1 MARITNQ
8 KASLLTMM
16 SNTVLFG
23 VAAGLIGYCWLKYS
37 FNTEVLNT
45 DGTGWWTMNERLMLS
60 TIALLLGG
68 FFHSILI
75 LYPEFI
81 KRDEEISTSKKVEKE
96 LRHQV
101 MNDSLT
107 GIHNRRYFDESLKYY
122 LEEFESAGAGLGL
135 LVLDIDHFK
144 NINDNFGH
152 KIGDQ
157 VLKDIATKLNE
168 NTRQLDVVARIGG
181 EEFAVITHCTNRE
194 LLVKI
199 AERYRVA
206 IGSIVVWH
214 QNTAI
219 KPTVSIGIA
228 TNKDSIIPEEL
239 LNIAD
244 NRMYQAKQNGR
255 NQTAA

>member
-1 MARITNQ
+1 MARTTNQ
-8 KASLLTMM
+8 KASMITMM

-37 FNTEVLNT
+37 FNTEALHAEAS
-45 DGTGWWTMNERLMLS
+45 GWWTMNEKLMLS
-60 TIALLLGG
+60 TVALLLGG

-75 LYPEFI
+75 MYPEFV

-96 LRHQV
+96 LRFQV

-107 GIHNRRYFDESLKYY
+107 GIHNRRYFDESLKSY
-122 LEEFESAGAGLGL
+122 LDEFELAGVGLGL

-144 NINDNFGH
+144 SINDNFGH

-157 VLKDIATKLNE
+157 VLKDIANKLKQY
-168 NTRQLDVVARIGG
+168 TRQHDVVARIGG
-181 EEFAVITHCTNRE
+181 EEFAVITQCPNCE
-194 LLVKI
+194 QLLKI

-206 IGSIVVWH
+206 IGEIAVTH
-214 QNTAI
+214 ENTVI

-228 TNKDSIIPEEL
+228 TNKDSTVPEEL

-244 NRMYQAKQNGR
+244 TRMYQAKQNGR

>member
-1 MARITNQ
+1 MARITNH
-8 KASLLTMM
+8 KASMITMM

-37 FNTEVLNT
+37 FNTEALHAEAS
-45 DGTGWWTMNERLMLS
+45 GWWTMNEKLMLS
-60 TIALLLGG
+60 TVALLLGG

-75 LYPEFI
+75 MYPEFV

-96 LRHQV
+96 LRFQV

-107 GIHNRRYFDESLKYY
+107 GIHNRRYFDESLKSY
-122 LEEFESAGAGLGL
+122 LDEFELAGVGLGL

-144 NINDNFGH
+144 SINDNFGH

-157 VLKDIATKLNE
+157 VLKDIANKLKQ
-168 NTRQLDVVARIGG
+168 NTRQHDVVARIGG
-181 EEFAVITHCTNRE
+181 EEFAVITQCANCE
-194 LLVKI
+194 QLLKI

-206 IGSIVVWH
+206 IGEIAVTH
-214 QNTAI
+214 ENTVI

-228 TNKDSIIPEEL
+228 TNKDSTVPEEL

-244 NRMYQAKQNGR
+244 TRMYRAKQNGR

>member
-8 KASLLTMM
+8 KASLVTMM

-37 FNTEVLNT
+37 FSPDAMIT
-45 DGTGWWTMNERLMLS
+45 DGTGWWTMNEKLMLS
-60 TIALLLGG
+60 TVALLLGG

-75 LYPEFI
+75 MYPEFV
-81 KRDEEISTSKKVEKE
+81 KREKQISSSKKLEKE

-107 GIHNRRYFDESLKYY
+107 GIHNRRYFDESLVSY
-122 LEEFESAGAGLGL
+122 LEEFETAGAGLGL

-144 NINDNFGH
+144 EINDNFGH
-152 KIGDQ
+152 NIGDQ
-157 VLKDIATKLNE
+157 VLKNIANKLKSC
-168 NTRQLDVVARIGG
+168 TRQLDVVARIGG
-181 EEFAVITHCTNRE
+181 EEFAVITHCANPE
-194 LLVKI
+194 QLAKI

-206 IGSIVVWH
+206 ISEITVWKD
-214 QNTAI
+214 NTAI

-228 TNKDSIIPEEL
+228 TNTDSNDSKEL
-239 LNIAD
+239 LDIAD
-244 NRMYQAKQNGR
+244 GRMYQAKQNGR
-255 NQTAA
+255 NQIAA

>member
-1 MARITNQ
+1 
-8 KASLLTMM
+8 
-16 SNTVLFG
+16 
-23 VAAGLIGYCWLKYS
+23 
-37 FNTEVLNT
+37 
-45 DGTGWWTMNERLMLS
+45 MNERLMLS
-60 TIALLLGG
+60 TFALLLGG

-75 LYPEFI
+75 MYPEFI
-81 KRDEEISTSKKVEKE
+81 KRDKEISTSKKVEKE

-107 GIHNRRYFDESLKYY
+107 GIHNRRYFDESLKSY

-157 VLKDIATKLNE
+157 VLKNIGTKLKE

-194 LLVKI
+194 LLVRI

-206 IGSIVVWH
+206 IGGIVVWH
-214 QNTAI
+214 EDTAI

-228 TNKDSIIPEEL
+228 TNKDSNIPEEL

-255 NQTAA
+255 NQIAA

>member
-8 KASLLTMM
+8 RASLLTMM

-37 FNTEVLNT
+37 FNTQALHA
-45 DGTGWWTMNERLMLS
+45 DASGWWTMNEKLMLS

-75 LYPEFI
+75 MYPEFI

-96 LRHQV
+96 LRKQV

-107 GIHNRRYFDESLKYY
+107 GIHNRRYFDESLKSY
-122 LEEFESAGAGLGL
+122 LDEFELVGAGLGL

-144 NINDNFGH
+144 SINDNFGH

-157 VLKDIATKLNE
+157 VLKNIATILKE
-168 NTRQLDVVARIGG
+168 NTRKLDVIARIGG
-181 EEFAVITHCTNRE
+181 EEFAVIAQCDNRDQ
-194 LLVKI
+194 LVKI
-199 AERYRVA
+199 AERYRIA
-206 IGSIVVWH
+206 IGGIVVSH
-214 QNTAI
+214 ENTAI

-228 TNKDSIIPEEL
+228 TNKDSNIPQEL

-244 NRMYQAKQNGR
+244 GRMYQAKQNGR